1 MDLTLVLFIMK
12 SPLYFCIVWLIPVM
26 IANLVR
32 GSRMTVIGCGDE
44 ILLRSRQA
52 DVMTL
57 EIFLG
62 ESCVLLINSS
72 IVVHDFFCWIKDVN
86 HKFNYMF
93 ELI

>member
-1 MDLTLVLFIMK
+1 
-12 SPLYFCIVWLIPVM
+12 M

-32 GSRMTVIGCGDE
+32 ESKMTAVGCRDE

-52 DVMTL
+52 GVMTL
-57 EIFLG
+57 GLFWG

-72 IVVHDFFCWIKDVN
+72 IVVHVFFCWIKDVN
-86 HKFNYMF
+86 HIFNYMF